1 MRAHR
6 PSTSLAALIGL
17 TGLVATFAP
26 GLAAVAGRG
35 VQRGSAVAPAGCVG
49 DAVAGD
55 RTLTCNGL
63 RVDARIPSQCMR
75 SSCGLILEL
84 HGDTGTGLLED
95 AHVKLRDLGV
105 RDGYIVVAPTGPP
118 IGGGDA
124 GSTWS
129 SANDAALVAIV
140 RELARAYRADMKR
153 IHVTG
158 FSRGGFV
165 TWRLACDHADL
176 FASAAPAGASTGGDR
191 GERTC
196 FAAGHAPSRK
206 IPLLL
211 LMGRT
216 DAAVGYR
223 LIVAVRDAAIASYG
237 ATSSVKLAGDA
248 TYTHTRW
255 TSPDGAVVEAFDHAY
270 ETVAD
275 GPWGFARGHCFPGST
290 TDPYARQY
298 ALPCKPPNS
307 FVWGEEVIRFFRA
320 HPMS

>member
-1 MRAHR
+1 MRRLPGICAAIVGLLFVQAFLSGAR
-6 PSTSLAALIGL
+6 RATTSASAPAA
-17 TGLVATFAP
+17 
-26 GLAAVAGRG
+26 
-35 VQRGSAVAPAGCVG
+35 AGCVT
-49 DAVAGD
+49 AVVTGD
-55 RTLTCNGL
+55 RTFTCSGL
-63 RVDARIPSQCMR
+63 RVDARIPSACEQPG
-75 SSCGLILEL
+75 CGLILEL

-95 AHVKLRDLGV
+95 AHVRLRDLGA
-105 RDGYIVVAPTGPP
+105 RDGFIVVAPTGPP
-118 IGGGDA
+118 FGNGER

-129 SANDAALVAIV
+129 SANDSAIV
-140 RELARAYRADMKR
+140 EIVRQFARVYRADPRR

-165 TWRLACDHADL
+165 TWRLACDHSDL

-191 GERTC
+191 GETTC
-196 FAAGHAPSRK
+196 FSRGRAPARK

-223 LIVAVRDAAIASYG
+223 LIVAIRDAAIANYG
-237 ATSSVKLAGDA
+237 ATRIQVLDGDA

-255 TSPDGAVVEAFDHAY
+255 TSADGAVIESFDHAY
-270 ETVAD
+270 ETVAN

-290 TDPYARQY
+290 TDPYAPQY

-307 FVWGEEVIRFFRA
+307 FVWGEEVMRFFKA
-320 HPMS
+320 HPMPGPGA